1 MIQIRIHG
9 RGGQGVV
16 TAAELIAIAAF
27 IDRKQSQAFPSF
39 GVERTGAP
47 VESYVRIDNKPIKTR
62 EQIYQPDILIIQD
75 STLLNNPSLLNG
87 INSKTKIIIN
97 TAKDKSILKL
107 KLPQAN
113 IYTIDATKIAMEI
126 LGKNIVNTVILGALV
141 KSTNIISL
149 NSLQLAIREKFAD
162 KNEELII
169 KNIKAVE
176 TAYQN
181 DINSDE

>member
-1 MIQIRIHG
+1 MLQIRIHG

-27 IDRKQSQAFPSF
+27 IDGKQSQAFPSF

-47 VESYVRIDNKPIKTR
+47 VESYVRIDDKPIKTH

-75 STLLNNPSLLNG
+75 STLLNNPSLTNG

-97 TAKDKSILKL
+97 TTKNKTDLKL
-107 KLPQAN
+107 KLPKSN

-126 LGKNIVNTVILGALV
+126 LGKNIVNTVILGAMSKFTGL
-141 KSTNIISL
+141 ISL
-149 NSLQLAIREKFAD
+149 DSLKKAIREKFSD

-169 KNIKAVE
+169 KNIKAIE
-176 TAYQN
+176 KAYHKN
-181 DINSDE
+181 F

>member
-1 MIQIRIHG
+1 MLQIRIHG

-27 IDRKQSQAFPSF
+27 INGKQSQAFPSF

-47 VESYVRIDNKPIKTR
+47 VESYVRIDNKPIKTH

-75 STLLNNPSLLNG
+75 STLLNNPSLTNG

-97 TAKDKSILKL
+97 TAKKKTDLKL
-107 KLPQAN
+107 KLPQSN

-126 LGKNIVNTVILGALV
+126 LGKNIVNTVILGALI
-141 KSTNIISL
+141 KFTDIISI
-149 NSLQLAIREKFAD
+149 NSLIIAIKEKFAD
-162 KNEELII
+162 KNKELIN

-176 TAYQN
+176 KAYQN
-181 DINSDE
+181 NF